1 MYFKLCHNMYII
13 PVNTVLNMFAS
24 LYVSCVGRYF
34 SCVVIISLLKI
45 LFLPCLGVYFSCV
58 GVIKSLLEITF
69 LPSPNVYNYI
79 VFVCI

>member
-1 MYFKLCHNMYII
+1 MYFKLCHNMYIV

-58 GVIKSLLEITF
+58 GVFQSSSEDSI
-69 LPSPNVYNYI
+69 SPI
-79 VFVCI
+79 PCCICFVCGSI